1 MINKKRAI
9 LSVLVVVIFLLIGL
23 FSVVTS
29 AEEKITLTMW
39 HPFGTSGHPGGG
51 ETFNKLVKEFE
62 EKYPNIDVDA
72 TLYGVLELREKML
85 VSLPARTM
93 PDIWFAGPAAATLG
107 RFAQAGY
114 LADLA
119 PYYEKYKW
127 ENIVLEQGLDYVSYK
142 GKYYGVPHN
151 PDLVVIYYNKDMFKE
166 KDWQVPNTY
175 DEFIDLIKEIKAE
188 GMSPIA
194 FGNLDGWPGTNV
206 ISVFL
211 DFEDGAYELYNDV
224 LFGDGRWDIQ
234 EFENA
239 AKHFVE
245 FKDLGAFYKNINS
258 VSAYD
263 ASMLFVREETPL
275 FIQGTWQMAGII
287 DSAPF
292 EAGMFLFPTN
302 EFQKKAV
309 CASYGP
315 YFAIS
320 SNSKYKDAAA
330 KFLNFIVFEKKEI
343 WYEET
348 MIAPALKMSLE
359 NVDFYNPLA
368 KERAELVNKYFE
380 KHVFDFHTAPPTSVV
395 AYAYGGIQA
404 MLDHQLTPEEFW
416 KEIQKR
422 WEREKE
428 EGKIWNP

>member
-1 MINKKRAI
+1 VKYRK
-9 LSVLVVVIFLLIGL
+9 LVLVIGVLLL
-23 FSVVTS
+23 VLLVCSVMSS
-29 AEEKITLTMW
+29 AEEKITLTIW

-62 EKYPNIDVDA
+62 EKYPNIDVKKS
-72 TLYGVLELREKML
+72 LYGVLELHDKMMI
-85 VSLPARTM
+85 SLPAGTM
-93 PDIWFAGPAAATLG
+93 PDIWFAGPASATLAK
-107 RFAQAGY
+107 FSQAGY
-114 LADLA
+114 LADLM
-119 PYYEKYKW
+119 PYYKKYGW
-127 ENIVLEQGLDYVSYK
+127 EDIILKQGLDYVSYK

-166 KDWQVPNTY
+166 KGWQVPNTY

-194 FGNLDGWPGTNV
+194 FGNLDGWPGCNV
-206 ISVFL
+206 LSVFL
-211 DFEDGAYELYNDV
+211 DFENGGYKLYNDV
-224 LFGDGRWDIQ
+224 LFGNGRWDIP

-245 FKDLGAFYKNINS
+245 FKDLGSFNENINS
-258 VSAYD
+258 ITAYD
-263 ASMLFVREETPL
+263 ASMLFVREGTPM

-287 DSAPF
+287 DNAPF
-292 EAGMFLFPTN
+292 ETDMFLFPTN
-302 EFQKKAV
+302 EPQKKAS
-309 CASYGP
+309 CTSYGP

-330 KFLNFIVFEKKEI
+330 KFLNFIVFEKKKI

-348 MIAPALKMSLE
+348 MIAPSLKMNLE
-359 NVDFYNPLA
+359 NIDFYNPLV
-368 KERAELVNKYFE
+368 KKRAELVNKYFE
-380 KHVFDFHTAPPTSVV
+380 KRVFDFHTAPPMSLRN
-395 AYAYGGIQA
+395 YAYGGIQA